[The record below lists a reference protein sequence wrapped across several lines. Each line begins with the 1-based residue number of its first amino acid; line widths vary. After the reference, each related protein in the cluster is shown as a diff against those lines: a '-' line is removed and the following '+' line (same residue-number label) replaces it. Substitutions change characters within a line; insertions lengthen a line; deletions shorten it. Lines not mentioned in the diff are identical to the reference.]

1 LPQCTD
7 DAPPTVSPGTD
18 LSPVSTLPS
27 GRSVCVTTDDQRE
40 QIEVRSPQGEVE
52 VRIVMTEDGP
62 VLSLRGARLE
72 IDSTDSVALR
82 CKRFEVQASE
92 GIALQGG
99 DVDVRSTGD
108 IHTQS
113 TGQTFIDGDYV
124 NLNCLERTGY
134 HDEGQSCTQEEY
146 DALAAQAKEANDIIA
161 ALPDNN
167 SSSNLPP
174 PDGQSCGCDH

>member
-1 LPQCTD
+1 MPQQTQRTD
-7 DAPPTVSPGTD
+7 DAAQAASPVTG

-27 GRSVCVTTDDQRE
+27 GRSVCVTADDRRE

-72 IDSTDSVALR
+72 IDSTDTVALR
-82 CKRFEVQASE
+82 CKRFEIEASE

-99 DVDVRSTGD
+99 DVNIRSTGD

-113 TGQTFIDGDYV
+113 AGQTFIDGDYV
-124 NLNCLERTGY
+124 NLNCLDRAGY
-134 HDEGQSCTQEEY
+134 HDEGATPELESDPT
-146 DALAAQAKEANDIIA
+146 A
-161 ALPDNN
+161 ALPAPDDG
-167 SSSNLPP
+167 SGCCGHHDTPAPP
-174 PDGQSCGCDH
+174 PSS